1 MVTHLARAARGAR
14 GARVRARRGLILP
27 AAVAGTLAVALL
39 GAAPAHAGTSCNL
52 RYYYNYDGS
61 PIWHSSQVSPV
72 ASLSCSLPPAI
83 VRYNGGTTIAATY
96 ATAGG
101 FETFVNTDGS
111 PNWWKNDG
119 WGGPDGGF
127 GPTAMTPYSGGTEFA
142 VPISNELIYDW
153 ETGGSPAP
161 PGRAEVVANSGVA
174 LWAPAMAR
182 TSGATEIAATGNDLS
197 LWFYWNIDGTPNWG
211 SHQIVGPSLA
221 YGAPAIV
228 ASDSSTEIAAIAP
241 DASLWFYW
249 AFNGTSAWHE
259 EEIAGPG
266 SAWGGLAMTDSAGAT
281 EITAA
286 GPGGTLMFYWA
297 IDGTGSWHAEE
308 VAGWASVQGSPAMVA
323 TGSAMEI
330 AATAVNGSCWF
341 YWATN
346 GTTNWHPTQIAG
358 PGSTSTSP
366 AMVRSGGATEIAALG
381 P

>member
-1 MVTHLARAARGAR
+1 MPFVTVGRENSAAIRISYEDHGSGSPVVLVHGYALTGHSWEKQEAALLAAGH
-14 GARVRARRGLILP
+14 RVITYDRRGGGASSRP
-27 AAVAGTLAVALL
+27 STGYDFDTLAGDLHVLL
-39 GAAPAHAGTSCNL
+39 S
-52 RYYYNYDGS
+52 
-61 PIWHSSQVSPV
+61 
-72 ASLSCSLPPAI
+72 
-83 VRYNGGTTIAATY
+83 TY

-111 PNWWKNDG
+111 PYWWKNDG
-119 WGGPDGGF
+119 WGGPYGGF

-142 VPISNELIYDW
+142 VPISNALIYDW

-161 PGRAEVVANSGVA
+161 PGRAEVIANSGVA

-197 LWFYWNIDGTPNWG
+197 LWFYWNIDGTPDWG

-228 ASDSSTEIAAIAP
+228 ASGNSTEIAAIAP

-259 EEIAGPG
+259 AEIAGPG

-281 EITAA
+281 AITAA
-286 GPGGTLMFYWA
+286 GPGGTLWFYWV

-308 VAGWASVQGSPAMVA
+308 VAGWGSV
-323 TGSAMEI
+323 
-330 AATAVNGSCWF
+330 
-341 YWATN
+341 
-346 GTTNWHPTQIAG
+346 
-358 PGSTSTSP
+358 
-366 AMVRSGGATEIAALG
+366 
-381 P
+381 